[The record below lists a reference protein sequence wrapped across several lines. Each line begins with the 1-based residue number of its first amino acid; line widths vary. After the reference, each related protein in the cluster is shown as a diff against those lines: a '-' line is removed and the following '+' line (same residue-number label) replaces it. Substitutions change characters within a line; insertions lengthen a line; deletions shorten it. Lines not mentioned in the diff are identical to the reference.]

1 MAGQGWVT
9 SPASRVHSW
18 VRDEAVDR
26 TSTVAFDLVFSFRFA
41 LTLLV
46 FCRCV
51 GRIVQSKLSVGF
63 FSLFTVGLARPPASR
78 FLSRHLLDAPRCSLF
93 CARTWFSLLAAISTL
108 HVWDLRESGG
118 RPGSKKICL
127 RFPVL
132 FLHSLFFFFFLV
144 LQNASQP
151 AERKF
156 IFWAVRTNFPL
167 CPIMPICLSPP
178 PPASHRERISPKLL
192 IAEKRI
198 KMNFPHERRDKF
210 PNFRSMTQ
218 IFRLLTTAGLRLSR
232 VKENQGATLCRFRV
246 VASLPFSL
254 FAYSRPFTTRYNLHR
269 SDFRRGDLG

>member
-1 MAGQGWVT
+1 MFALLR
-9 SPASRVHSW
+9 AN
-18 VRDEAVDR
+18 
-26 TSTVAFDLVFSFRFA
+26 LVFSFSCDFYTSRVGSPRIWWASGLEKNLSPLSSAFP
-41 LTLLV
+41 TL
-46 FCRCV
+46 
-51 GRIVQSKLSVGF
+51 S
-63 FSLFTVGLARPPASR
+63 
-78 FLSRHLLDAPRCSLF
+78 
-93 CARTWFSLLAAISTL
+93 
-108 HVWDLRESGG
+108 
-118 RPGSKKICL
+118 
-127 RFPVL
+127 
-132 FLHSLFFFFFLV
+132 FFFFFQDV
-144 LQNASQP
+144 QNASQP